1 LFFQKFLS
9 ALAEFQIVAA
19 KTARRGHHFG
29 VEKRRKISLF
39 FIHYI
44 CLLFNLIFIKE
55 NKNKLKGN
63 TKSFGSS

>member
-1 LFFQKFLS
+1 M
-9 ALAEFQIVAA
+9 VAA
-19 KTARRGHHFG
+19 ETSRRGHQFG

-55 NKNKLKGN
+55 NKNKIKGN
-63 TKSFGSS
+63 KTSFSSS